1 MYDFK
6 DKKQNLLN
14 KNDYMLART
23 VTMFDYENLPESI
36 PAKELELQLQKNG
49 TVFILEHDSELYALE
64 CSVHGELDMYDNPI
78 EVRIDNNY
86 LNIHKTYSV
95 DDGVLMYNDY
105 MGLGL
110 LKLYDYYNTMLVE
123 NDITFMLN
131 NINTRIQTLISASDS
146 GTIESAEKYLEN
158 IFNGD
163 LGIIAENIMFDGVKL
178 NNNQKQNN
186 NVTSLIE
193 YHQYLKAS
201 LYNEIGLNS
210 NFNMKRE
217 RLSESE
223 NEMNTDI
230 LYPLVDS
237 MLEIREQHIS
247 EINEKFNQNITVDFG
262 SVWKK
267 RKTELENVI
276 EPENFESEIIGS
288 EYSDFEILEE
298 PEEIEEEVEPEEI
311 EESLEETLEEIE
323 ETVDETL
330 EIVEEIEL
338 ELELESGGEEENEDD
353 NV

>member
-14 KNDYMLART
+14 KNEYMLART

-49 TVFILEHDSELYALE
+49 TVFILEHDSKLYALE

-237 MLEIREQHIS
+237 MLEIREQHIT
-247 EINEKFNQNITVDFG
+247 EINEKFNQNITVEFG

-267 RKTELENVI
+267 RKTELENAI
-276 EPENFESEIIGS
+276 NTENFESEIIGS

-298 PEEIEEEVEPEEI
+298 PEEIEEEVEPEET

-330 EIVEEIEL
+330 EEIEL
-338 ELELESGGEEENEDD
+338 ELGGEEEDEDEDD
-353 NV
+353 DV